1 MILNFI
7 NFFLIIKF
15 PIDFFVEILLTNR
28 YSLQINLH
36 FILIFLFASLILD
49 YFSVNFYS
57 FIVIIKNWL
66 SILQKLLPFVAF
78 TLKAGFFIY

>member
-15 PIDFFVEILLTNR
+15 PIDFFVGILLTNR
-28 YSLQINLH
+28 YFLQINLH

-49 YFSVNFYS
+49 YFNVNFYS